1 VFIGVHRRPNL
12 SFSEASLMRILHLDA
27 GREMRGGQW
36 QVLRLI
42 EGLAAV
48 GVESTL
54 LARENAP
61 LFAAVR
67 KRGFRVE
74 PLGLTRTLM
83 MVRRHDLI
91 HAHDA
96 RTHTLGAFVR
106 RAPLVVSRRVTF
118 PVGSRWKYGRAQRYL
133 AVSDFVKS
141 VLIGGGVPSEK
152 IAVVYDGVPVLEA
165 CPGKSVIAIANA
177 GDPQKG
183 APVAVEAARIAGVTL
198 ELSADLE
205 RDLRHAAVMVYVT
218 HSEGLGSGVL
228 LAMSAGVPV
237 IASNVGGL
245 PEMIHHGE
253 NGLLVNNVAEEIAAA
268 IRELLADPARARR
281 IGMAGRH
288 TVIERFTVEHMV
300 RRTMEAY
307 RQVLTC

>member
-1 VFIGVHRRPNL
+1 VFICVHL
-12 SFSEASLMRILHLDA
+12 WSILFSSEVALMRILHLDA

-42 EGLAAV
+42 EGLASA

-67 KRGFRVE
+67 KGGWRVE

-83 MVRRHDLI
+83 LIRRHDLI

-106 RAPLVVSRRVTF
+106 KIPLVVSRRVTF
-118 PVGSRWKYGRAQRYL
+118 PVGSRWKYGRARRYL

-141 VLIGGGVPSEK
+141 VLIAGGVPPEK
-152 IAVVYDGVPVLEA
+152 IAVVYDGVPVLES
-165 CPGKSVIAIANA
+165 CPGKSVIAVANA
-177 GDPQKG
+177 GDPRKG
-183 APVAVEAARIAGVTL
+183 APLAVEAARLAGVTL
-198 ELSADLE
+198 ELSGDLE

-245 PEMIHHGE
+245 PEIIRHGE
-253 NGLLVNNVAEEIAAA
+253 NGMLVNNVAEEIAGA
-268 IRELLADPARARR
+268 IRDLLGDPARARR

-288 TVIERFTVEHMV
+288 TVMEQFTVDHMV
-300 RRTMEAY
+300 RRTMEVY
-307 RQVLTC
+307 RQVLIC